1 MKKPVGNPR
10 TYLTS
15 KHAGECDAIWRRDVG
30 SGLTVGSGLALA
42 QRDLRRD
49 ERRCR
54 SSHRENYRAEDLG
67 QIHDGCSAKSCG
79 LWAVFNGDEEMDIG
93 ENECKTEEI
102 CKHLYISQICHLRT
116 EGQSEQT
123 LTKLNSHT
131 LTASLLSAVTRSSY
145 APHQHV
151 QYTLFQN
158 GSSWTNRDKG
168 VLMFARSSSFLHGAQ
183 HSSRASYQYNADK
196 GTTYTH
202 SSDLSRN
209 IHFPSHAAHYQTTD
223 EGTHVRLMFRSF
235 A

>member
-1 MKKPVGNPR
+1 
-10 TYLTS
+10 
-15 KHAGECDAIWRRDVG
+15 
-30 SGLTVGSGLALA
+30 
-42 QRDLRRD
+42 
-49 ERRCR
+49 
-54 SSHRENYRAEDLG
+54 
-67 QIHDGCSAKSCG
+67 
-79 LWAVFNGDEEMDIG
+79 MDI
-93 ENECKTEEI
+93 EVNECKTEEI
-102 CKHLYISQICHLRT
+102 SRHLYTSQTGHLQT

-151 QYTLFQN
+151 QYTLFQKR
-158 GSSWTNRDKG
+158 SSWTNGDKG
-168 VLMFARSSSFLHGAQ
+168 VLIFARSSSFLHGAQ

-209 IHFPSHAAHYQTTD
+209 IHPPSHAAHYQAAD